1 MKLFEKKCPNCGA
14 QMSFKKDDK
23 EVTCGY
29 CRKSF
34 IIEND
39 NPEGVFD
46 VESFKLINN
55 TMGIMSGMHFVIFGI
70 ALFMIVGISVAMFN
84 NIKNNKINN
93 NPQPI
98 INNGGT
104 KNNTEKDS
112 NYLTK
117 YSEIGQ
123 DLIDL
128 NREGGI
134 NALDNTINFYV
145 EHFMPKIVNSW
156 EYVGS
161 YFLVR
166 NETSSRMQHNILYDI
181 YSITYKIDG
190 ENKTYYG
197 VVVNS
202 DFMRSGDKIV
212 TLGNTLPA
220 VPRNDLKDGKIAF
233 GYISLDSVFN
243 ELVGKNID
251 FTIETNTFEG

>member
-14 QMSFKKDDK
+14 QLSFKKDDK
-23 EVTCGY
+23 EVTCDY

-39 NPEGVFD
+39 NPDGVLD
-46 VESFKLINN
+46 AESFKLINN
-55 TMGIMSGMHFVIFGI
+55 TIGFMSGMHFVIFGI

-98 INNGGT
+98 INNGGS
-104 KNNTEKDS
+104 KNNAEKDS
-112 NYLTK
+112 NYITK

-128 NREGGI
+128 NRKGGI
-134 NALDNTINFYV
+134 NALDNAINFYV

-166 NETSSRMQHNILYDI
+166 NETSSRMQHNILYDV

-202 DFMRSGDKIV
+202 DFMRSGDRIV
-212 TLGNTLPA
+212 TRGNTLPA

-233 GYISLDSVFN
+233 GYISLDAVFN
-243 ELVGKNID
+243 ELVSKNID
-251 FTIETNTFEG
+251 FTIETNTFED